1 MTTIN
6 SPDDFL
12 RALDANPSWR
22 EAVRT
27 RILGEELLQLPV
39 KFDAF
44 AQEQGKRLENVEN
57 LVQEQSSRL
66 ENVENLVQEQ
76 NTRTTN
82 IEVRMDR
89 IEGDTG
95 TLKGDFARTRAI
107 QDAQGVASDMGL
119 AFVRTLSATDLS
131 DMSGNALPRDI
142 GRSFR
147 NADLVIEATD
157 GGGTHY
163 IAMEISFTA
172 DRRDCDWAIRNAG
185 LITRF
190 TGKTGAGRHRQRQ
203 ERPGHNGGG
212 GVQSGV
218 LAPAGRPDAEPR
230 VTPKNHSG
238 APPKPAKSPQYRL
251 ENRK

>member
-6 SPDDFL
+6 SLDDFL

-39 KFDAF
+39 KFDAI

-66 ENVENLVQEQ
+66 ENLVQEQGRHLENVENLVQEQ

-82 IEVRMDR
+82 LEVRMDR

-95 TLKGDFARTRAI
+95 TLKGDFARTRSI
-107 QDAQGVASDMGL
+107 QDAQGIASDMGL
-119 AFVRTLSATDLS
+119 EFVRTLSATDLS
-131 DMSGNALPRDI
+131 EMAGNALPRDV

-157 GGGTHY
+157 GTDTKY
-163 IAMEISFTA
+163 IAMEVSFTA
-172 DRRDCDWAIRNAG
+172 DRRDCDRAIRNAG
-185 LITRF
+185 LIESF
-190 TGKTGAGRHRQRQ
+190 TGKSALAAVASVRNDR
-203 ERPGHNGGG
+203 EA
-212 GVQSGV
+212 VESGNV
-218 LAPAGRPDAEPR
+218 YWHPLEDR
-230 VTPKNHSG
+230 TP
-238 APPKPAKSPQYRL
+238 SP
-251 ENRK
+251 E